1 MNEDKYR
8 WAYTAQRAADTAVQK
23 RQRRSGAARFAWT
36 MALCFAVCFAF
47 LAGVL
52 VLNPDTPAAG
62 TQELSTE
69 EIAAAVLPA
78 TVLIAAEARSETEY
92 GTGFFLRAD
101 GYLLTNYHVVDGA
114 DVITVT
120 LYGGKTVK
128 AEAVWGSE
136 ADDLALLKVPGHGYR
151 TVTVGDSDAVKAGER
166 AVAVGNPAGEK
177 CAWSVT
183 QGIISATDRQT
194 VATLNGQTVRR
205 TMLQTDAP
213 LNTGNS
219 GGPLCNAR
227 GEVIGVVDWKLA
239 GYESLG
245 MVIPI
250 NDAMKRV
257 NEFLAAI

>member
-8 WAYTAQRAADTAVQK
+8 WDYTTQRAADTAAQK

-36 MALCFAVCFAF
+36 MTLCFAVCFAF

-52 VLNPDTPAAG
+52 VLDPDTSTAEA
-62 TQELSTE
+62 QELSTE
-69 EIAAAVLPA
+69 EIAEAVLPA
-78 TVLIAAEARSETEY
+78 TVLIAAEARLETEY

-101 GYLLTNYHVVDGA
+101 GYLLTSYHVVDGA
-114 DVITVT
+114 NVITVT
-120 LYGGKTVK
+120 LYEGKTVK
-128 AEAVWGSE
+128 AETVWGSE
-136 ADDLALLKVPGHGYR
+136 ADDLALLKVSGRGYQ
-151 TVTVGDSDAVKAGER
+151 TVTIGDSDAVKAGAR
-166 AVAVGNPAGEK
+166 AVAVGNPAGES

-194 VATLNGQTVRR
+194 VVTLNGKTVRR

-250 NDAMKRV
+250 NDVMKQID
-257 NEFLAAI
+257 EFLATI